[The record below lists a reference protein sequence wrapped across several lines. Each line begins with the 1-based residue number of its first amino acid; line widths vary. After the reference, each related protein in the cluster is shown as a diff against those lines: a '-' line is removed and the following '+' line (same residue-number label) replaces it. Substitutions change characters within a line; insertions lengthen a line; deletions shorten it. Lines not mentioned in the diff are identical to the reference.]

1 MKSLPINRIL
11 LLKIF
16 GFLILVQTTLFSEN
30 VYYVSNTDSSSV
42 NAKVVNHSVNKER
55 VEVEEVGL
63 DSFGGVS
70 IMLIIGLTSLLGAF
84 FVRDEFSELMD

>member
-30 VYYVSNTDSSSV
+30 VYYVSNPDSSSV
-42 NAKVVNHSVNKER
+42 NAKVVNHSVNKES

-84 FVRDEFSELMD
+84 FVRDEFSELID